1 MSSEPRRFP
10 LTPLQ
15 TAHLAAVSLEV
26 QRLELE
32 ARRLQ
37 REAVALVAAEH
48 GATTEDTATI
58 EQGAGGPALVLTR
71 REGA

>member
-1 MSSEPRRFP
+1 MSDPRRLP

-15 TAHLAAVSLEV
+15 AAHLAAVALEV

-48 GATTEDTATI
+48 GATTEDTASI
-58 EQGAGGPALVLTR
+58 EQGEGGRPALVLTR
-71 REGA
+71 AEGA

>member
-1 MSSEPRRFP
+1 VSEPRRYP

-15 TAHLAAVSLEV
+15 AAHLGAVSLEV

-37 REAVALVAAEH
+37 REAVGLVAAEH
-48 GATTEDTATI
+48 GATAEDTASI
-58 EQGAGGPALVLTR
+58 EQGEGGPALVLTR
-71 REGA
+71 AEGA